1 VSILWYRAED
11 PQLIILLTSRSHI
24 HQLVTKSD
32 LQARLAAAGGVAGSD
47 DAGSTTDSSSG
58 PGSADL
64 QILKGDSAAA
74 AIAGGAEGSEQP
86 IMPSEAAEGTIH
98 TADQAEALPAS
109 PNDRPPK
116 RTRMVD

>member
-1 VSILWYRAED
+1 MSILWYRAKD
-11 PQLIILLTSRSHI
+11 PQLIMLLTSRSHI

-32 LQARLAAAGGVAGSD
+32 LQARLAAAEDVAGSD
-47 DAGSTTDSSSG
+47 DAVGTTGSSSG

-74 AIAGGAEGSEQP
+74 AIADGAEGSGQP
-86 IMPSEAAEGTIH
+86 LMASAAAEGAIH
-98 TADQAEALPAS
+98 AADQAEALPAS

-116 RTRMVD
+116 RTRIVD